1 MNDSLKFWNLLTDKR
16 IGENE
21 DEDDVDMLLIFEIE
35 EYLKLDGDG
44 GPCASIFE
52 L

>member
-1 MNDSLKFWNLLTDKR
+1 MNDNLKFWNLLTDIR
-16 IGENE
+16 IGEND
-21 DEDDVDMLLIFEIE
+21 DEDDAILVIFEIE